1 MTKLDYEF
9 RLLDFHY
16 KNEKPEE
23 NSDSSNSDEKP
34 TKYTDNAQFKI
45 QVFGINEKGETC
57 SILLNNYL
65 PFFYIKVENDW
76 TDNRVKL
83 FSEHI
88 KNTIGKYYYK
98 SVVSVKLVRKKK
110 LYGFDGGKLKKLS
123 NDYLLIK
130 SVKGDYGPVEDSHL
144 IINHILAHWF
154 QKILKSKK

>member
-1 MTKLDYEF
+1 MPKIDYEF
-9 RLLDFHY
+9 RLLDFHIY
-16 KNEKPEE
+16 NEKPEE

-34 TKYTDNAQFKI
+34 KKYIDNAQFKI

-65 PFFYIKVENDW
+65 PFFFIKVENDW

-88 KNTIGKYYYK
+88 KKTIGKYYYN

-110 LYGFDGGKLKKLS
+110 LMKNY
-123 NDYLLIK
+123 
-130 SVKGDYGPVEDSHL
+130 
-144 IINHILAHWF
+144 IN
-154 QKILKSKK
+154 